1 MSRPVPL
8 SPGGRVPRRPRQ
20 RGAALLLAMM
30 VMALVA
36 VLAASMVAQQAR
48 AVRVEEAER
57 ARSQGAWILHGALD
71 WARLLLRED
80 ARNGGA
86 DHLGE
91 PWAVPLAEARLSSF
105 LAADASQSA
114 DVELEAF
121 LAGHIVDAQSRYN
134 LRNLLDD
141 AGRPLPQEL
150 RTLERLCEAAGLPAD
165 VAPRLAQAWR
175 AALAA
180 EAGDSGDGGDSEAGA
195 AAPLRPTRVGQLTWL
210 GLEPAVVARL
220 EPLVEVLPV
229 RTPVNVNTA
238 SREVLAAVL
247 TADPGAAERLVQS
260 RERSPFSTLAQ
271 VQAQL
276 GPGWAPGSG
285 RLAVQSAFFEVHG
298 RVRLGE
304 RVLEERSLV
313 ERRGERGAEVVVL
326 RRERRSLPAAAPAG
340 P

>member
-1 MSRPVPL
+1 MSPPVPL
-8 SPGGRVPRRPRQ
+8 IPGGCRPRRPRQ

-36 VLAASMVAQQAR
+36 VLASSRVAQQAR

-57 ARSQGAWILHGALD
+57 ARSQGAWILQGALD

-105 LAADASQSA
+105 LAADSA
-114 DVELEAF
+114 QGADGEIEAF
-121 LAGHIVDAQSRYN
+121 LSGYIVDAQSRYN
-134 LRNLLDD
+134 LRSLLDN
-141 AGRPLPQEL
+141 AGRPLPREL
-150 RTLERLCEAAGLPAD
+150 RTLERLCEAAGLPSE
-165 VAPRLAQAWR
+165 VAPQLAQAWR

-180 EAGDSGDGGDSEAGA
+180 ERGEDGESEAWA
-195 AAPLRPTRVGQLTWL
+195 AAPLRPTRVAQLTWL

-238 SREVLAAVL
+238 SPEVLAAVL
-247 TADPGAAERLVQS
+247 ATADPGAAERLVQS
-260 RERSPFSTLAQ
+260 RERSPFTTLAQ

-276 GPGWAPGSG
+276 GPGVALGDR
-285 RLAVQSAFFEVHG
+285 RLSVQSTFFVVHG
-298 RVRLGE
+298 QVRLGE

-326 RRERRSLPAAAPAG
+326 RRERRSLPAVAPG
-340 P
+340 TP